1 MAIVS
6 CDHHSGMGL
15 CSDCA
20 REQHEA
26 YAREDRRGRD
36 TLRDNAPTLRAAA
49 DILERAGEY
58 GLARQIREKIPRY

>member
-6 CDHHSGMGL
+6 CEHHSGMGL

-20 REQHEA
+20 REQSGAWE
-26 YAREDRRGRD
+26 REERRGRD
-36 TLRDNAPTLRAAA
+36 ALRDNAPTLRAAA

-58 GLARQIREKIPRY
+58 GLAQMIRAKIPRY

>member
-6 CDHHSGMGL
+6 CEHHSGMGP

-20 REQHEA
+20 REQHDA
-26 YAREDRRGRD
+26 YEREGRRSRD
-36 TLRDNAPTLRAAA
+36 TLRDNASTLRAAA

-58 GLARQIREKIPRY
+58 GLAQMIRAKLPRN